1 MARRDDTAV
10 VKIGTSSITDDEGII
25 DRAMV
30 AKLCDEVAA
39 LRASGRRVV
48 VVTSGAIAPGQPQL
62 GHRRPPP
69 PPEHTIFYI
78 LNVAPTRMIIC

>member
-39 LRASGRRVV
+39 LRHWSPVGLLFPRGAQERAPLTRRQFNACRQAVEAMRV
-48 VVTSGAIAPGQPQL
+48 ERTGL
-62 GHRRPPP
+62 
-69 PPEHTIFYI
+69 
-78 LNVAPTRMIIC
+78 